1 MDQGNMLLG
10 GAVDSNELIREANI
24 HNLQDYQ
31 GKLKQ
36 DKSSAEEGN
45 IYHGGLA
52 AASLGGLKSFGDQYK
67 RGVKLGGVKNMIS
80 SDFRGLV
87 PSFLKSKPASVSES
101 VPFVRAKPATVSF
114 GDSVG
119 SKPGVGLSSG
129 FRYRPAPVAEEA
141 DDEPLFKNSEP
152 TIQPTPRAP
161 PTSAKLIS
169 KPATSV
175 AEAGEEAGEKAGEE
189 KAGGIV
195 AQGIE
200 RVGGGVVGS
209 LGNTVVSKSLG
220 NVGGAIDLVE
230 DLHNIGKKG
239 GFLGGQGN
247 TTGDKIASASTLG
260 ATALDVASIALP
272 FLAPVAAIASI
283 TAGVEGISNT
293 VANNIN
299 TKAGTTKNYKANI
312 ETYKTPQ
319 SAAALGFLATTQT
332 NPLKLIGGGGTF

>member
-1 MDQGNMLLG
+1 MEQGNMLMD
-10 GAVDSNELIREANI
+10 GAVNANDIIREANT

-52 AASLGGLKSFGDQYK
+52 VASLGGLKSFGDNYK
-67 RGVKLGGVKNMIS
+67 RAVNLGGVKNMIS
-80 SDFRGLV
+80 SDFRGLL
-87 PSFLKSKPASVSES
+87 PSALKSKPATVSES
-101 VPFVRAKPATVSF
+101 VPFVRATPKTGSF
-114 GDSVG
+114 ADSVG
-119 SKPGVGLSSG
+119 SRPSIGLSS
-129 FRYRPAPVAEEA
+129 RPASEGDEA

-152 TIQPTPRAP
+152 TIEPTPRAP

-175 AEAGEEAGEKAGEE
+175 AEAGEEAGEK

-209 LGNTVVSKSLG
+209 LANTAVSKSLG

-247 TTGDKIASASTLG
+247 TTGDKVASASTLG

-272 FLAPVAAIASI
+272 FLAPVAAVASI
-283 TAGVEGISNT
+283 AAGVEGISNT
-293 VANNIN
+293 VANNIK
-299 TKAGTTKNYKANI
+299 TKGGTTKNYQANI

>member
-1 MDQGNMLLG
+1 MEQGNMLTA
-10 GAVDSNELIREANI
+10 GATNSNELIREANI

-36 DKSSAEEGN
+36 DKSSAQDGN

-80 SDFRGLV
+80 SDFRGLL
-87 PSFLKSKPASVSES
+87 PSALKSKPATVSES
-101 VPFVRAKPATVSF
+101 VPFVRSKPTSGSF
-114 GDSVG
+114 TDSVG
-119 SKPGVGLSSG
+119 SRPAVGLSS
-129 FRYRPAPVAEEA
+129 RPAPEGDEAE
-141 DDEPLFKNSEP
+141 DEPLFKNSEP
-152 TIQPTPRAP
+152 TISPVAPTPRAP

-175 AEAGEEAGEKAGEE
+175 AEAGEEAGEK

-200 RVGGGVVGS
+200 RIGGGVVG
-209 LGNTVVSKSLG
+209 GFANTAVSKSLG

-239 GFLGGQGN
+239 GFLGGQGD
-247 TTGDKIASASTLG
+247 TTGDKVASGATLG
-260 ATALDVASIALP
+260 ATALDIASIALP
-272 FLAPVAAIASI
+272 FLAPVAAIASVA
-283 TAGVEGISNT
+283 AGAEGISNT
-293 VANNIN
+293 VANNIK
-299 TKAGTTKNYKANI
+299 TKQTTTSNYKANI

-319 SAAALGFLATTQT
+319 SAAGLGFLATTQT
-332 NPLKLIGGGGTF
+332 NPLKLIGSGGTF

>member
-1 MDQGNMLLG
+1 MEQGNMLMD
-10 GAVDSNELIREANI
+10 GAVNANDIIREANT

-52 AASLGGLKSFGDQYK
+52 AASLGGLKSFGDNYK
-67 RGVKLGGVKNMIS
+67 RAVNLG
-80 SDFRGLV
+80 RGLL
-87 PSFLKSKPASVSES
+87 PSALKSKPATVSES

-129 FRYRPAPVAEEA
+129 FRYRQAPVAEEA

-152 TIQPTPRAP
+152 TITPTARAP

-175 AEAGEEAGEKAGEE
+175 AEAGEEAGEK

-200 RVGGGVVGS
+200 RIGGGVVGS

-247 TTGDKIASASTLG
+247 TTGDKVASASTLG

-272 FLAPVAAIASI
+272 FLAPVAAVASI
-283 TAGVEGISNT
+283 AAGVEGISNT
-293 VANNIN
+293 VANNIK
-299 TKAGTTKNYKANI
+299 TKAGTTKNYQANI

-332 NPLKLIGGGGTF
+332 NPLKLIGGGGAF